1 MNNKSKKVGYTLAF
15 FLGGIGAHAFYY
27 RKYVK
32 GSVYLL
38 LSWTFVPILLGW
50 VDLFFIKAWHNKI
63 ENNTLVQKN
72 NLNQK
77 ATKGNHV
84 KKETNKITM
93 DDLAIKKR
101 LDKESVLFSDG
112 RPLKPLAKETLKREE
127 RKNVKQIVYA
137 AIEEQQRV
145 DYTLKSETVIKPEK
159 VQNITSPIVSPENTI
174 SSHVEKRNEMEETV
188 TPTPEGDLVARYTAA
203 RKNKT
208 RLKDEEATRQPQET
222 PEYPFKEIQ
231 EVVST
236 LKQVQQLQLAKTALP
251 LPTED
256 THSEEQIIADIQ
268 TVPST
273 MDNNPSLL
281 PQLEEVVVDE
291 VIVNVEVDILEAINT
306 KVNEAAAVTEV
317 YMEAEGKQEVVETV
331 DVDEEESILTEL
343 THSSSS
349 EEPSVNIDPVG
360 QPKNG
365 LLLQASKLK
374 CKIEQ
379 SLKNM
384 PDYNVAKPSNHFYN
398 EDVVILDKYRQIET
412 PREILEAIERI
423 RRGSSSKNNNS
434 YGVSFSHNGS
444 RFVKHSLDY
453 ATKRGVKCPEAPLHA
468 YWTTFDSL
476 HEKQE
481 KWYFYWRE
489 QVLNG
494 KYPDVDLSYII
505 LFVYELLNY
514 SFNQKAA
521 FNISM
526 MVRLHDNYA
535 ERLPK
540 VKTYIGNWT
549 ADMLRE
555 VGENDLLEE
564 WTSSS
569 EVYILPLYKQL
580 TDKKDE
586 LARISFT
593 TWKPYIQNYKET
605 VFFITHKHKIYRIFK
620 ESFPLLQE
628 VYQKQGVQL
637 IDRYFN
643 MQEERTVKNLYN
655 SAVMGRETDAF
666 HVQTK
671 RIQPT
676 ARINDEVT
684 ALFRLTENVTRLL
697 NGEKRQIKVEESF
710 LPEGFKGMMLEHF
723 TPVAKETTKRFKV
736 VQKAENLEG
745 YGNIPPPPKENPVP
759 EQRPVI
765 EFNSANIKTFQAE
778 TEELI
783 AIFNARSTEEEEI
796 PGSADNVDTGTGPS
810 YLGGTTGTPRE
821 TNIDTSNAGTNNEEV
836 DATRKGNALI
846 SDLITKIETTMH
858 TGDTST
864 PSDIYLA
871 LEGGGSIDGE
881 EDFIE
886 SLTAIEKEF
895 LVQFDNGVYNRTVAN
910 SFLKQKG
917 IMLGVFISEI
927 NEKANEFLGDNF
939 LESQDEEIAVY
950 EEFEQCII
958 TLKGTE

>member
-32 GSVYLL
+32 GSMYLL
-38 LSWTFVPILLGW
+38 FSWTSVPILLGW
-50 VDLFFIKAWHNKI
+50 VDMFFIKAWHNKI
-63 ENNTLVQKN
+63 ENNPVVQKN

-77 ATKGNHV
+77 ATKDIPV

-93 DDLAIKKR
+93 DDPTIKNR

-112 RPLKPLAKETLKREE
+112 RPLKPLAEETLKSEE

-145 DYTLKSETVIKPEK
+145 DYTLKSEPVEE
-159 VQNITSPIVSPENTI
+159 VQSITSSIVSPENII
-174 SSHVEKRNEMEETV
+174 SSHVK
-188 TPTPEGDLVARYTAA
+188 
-203 RKNKT
+203 KT
-208 RLKDEEATRQPQET
+208 RLKVEEATIQTQKT
-222 PEYPFKEIQ
+222 PEYPLKEIQ

-236 LKQVQQLQLAKTALP
+236 LKQVQQLQLAKAAVQP
-251 LPTED
+251 PTED
-256 THSEEQIIADIQ
+256 THSEEQIIADTQ
-268 TVPST
+268 TLLST
-273 MDNNPSLL
+273 MDNNAALL
-281 PQLEEVVVDE
+281 PKLEEVVVDE
-291 VIVNVEVDILEAINT
+291 VIENVEADILEAIDI
-306 KVNEAAAVTEV
+306 KVKDDAAVTVV
-317 YMEAEGKQEVVETV
+317 YMETEGKQEAAET
-331 DVDEEESILTEL
+331 ILSEL
-343 THSSSS
+343 THPIPS
-349 EEPSVNIDPVG
+349 EEPSVNTDLVG

-365 LLLQASKLK
+365 FLLQASKLK
-374 CKIEQ
+374 RKIEE

-384 PDYNVAKPSNHFYN
+384 PDVNVAKPSNHFYN
-398 EDVVILDKYRQIET
+398 EDAIILDKYRHIET
-412 PREILEAIERI
+412 PREILKAIEQI
-423 RRGSSSKNNNS
+423 RRGSSSKKNNS
-434 YGVSFSHNGS
+434 YVVSFPHDGS
-444 RFVKHSLDY
+444 RFIKHSLDY
-453 ATKRGVKCPEAPLHA
+453 ATKRGVESQEIPLHA

-476 HEKQE
+476 NHEQK

-526 MVRLHDNYA
+526 MIRLHDNYV

-540 VKTYIGNWT
+540 VKTYIGSWT

-569 EVYILPLYKQL
+569 GELYVMPLYKQL
-580 TDKKDE
+580 KEKQDE

-593 TWKPYIQNYKET
+593 TWKPYIKDYKET
-605 VFFITHKHKIYRIFK
+605 VFFTAHKHKIYRLFK
-620 ESFPLLQE
+620 ESFPLLQG
-628 VYQKQGVQL
+628 VYQKQGEQL
-637 IDRYFN
+637 IDHYFKI
-643 MQEERTVKNLYN
+643 QEETIVKYLYT
-655 SAVMGRETDAF
+655 SAVLGRETDRF

-676 ARINDEVT
+676 ARIKDEVT
-684 ALFRLTENVTRLL
+684 ALFRLSENVTRLL
-697 NGEKRQIKVEESF
+697 NGEKRQIKVDESF
-710 LPEGFKGMMLEHF
+710 LPEGFKEMMMEHF

-736 VQKAENLEG
+736 VQKAENSEG
-745 YGNIPPPPKENPVP
+745 YGKIPPPPEEVPVP

-765 EFNSANIKTFQAE
+765 EFNSANIKAFQAE

-783 AIFNARSTEEEEI
+783 AIFNERSTEEDD
-796 PGSADNVDTGTGPS
+796 A
-810 YLGGTTGTPRE
+810 LGF
-821 TNIDTSNAGTNNEEV
+821 TS
-836 DATRKGNALI
+836 K
-846 SDLITKIETTMH
+846 
-858 TGDTST
+858 GDTSPYGGNT
-864 PSDIYLA
+864 STKYVTNIETMKVRMDTEETDNQVAGDTEHSSIGETVPPTGTSSSPADIFFA
-871 LEGGGSIDGE
+871 LEGGGSVAGE

-895 LVQFDNGVYNRTVAN
+895 LVQFNNGVYNRNTAN

-917 IMLGVFISEI
+917 IMLGMFISEI
-927 NEKANEFLGDNF
+927 NEKANEYLGDNF